1 MILDY
6 NTYKDKVSGCFC
18 GKNIGGCLGAPFETF
33 RQINEVDFYT
43 QDLSNGAPPNDDLD
57 LQILW
62 LSAVEKFGRQ
72 LDSSILGEYWLSY
85 VVPNWVEYGMAKAN
99 LRSGLMPPL
108 SGEIDNTYGQSCG
121 AFIRSEIWACLAP
134 GHPDI
139 AVKYAYEDA
148 IVDHTKEGVWG
159 EIFCAA
165 LESAA
170 FVESDKEKLVDIALS
185 YIPEKCLLRD
195 AINEAICCYKEG
207 ASLKSARERIHA
219 KAPGTF
225 GLQGKKLKDIPKEN
239 NENMELGVAG
249 LDTPENVAFMIAALF
264 YGEDDFEKSLL
275 CANYFGED
283 TDCTCATLCALFGI
297 INGEKKIPTK
307 WRDPL
312 DDKIATM
319 CIKNTSVGIWIPKTS
334 TELTERI
341 LRVTPAFLGQEICDI
356 FAKNGMTIEC
366 KEGNDLYSAHPSDY
380 MYRINSFVLD
390 GDISSS
396 QYSVL
401 SPYEVKYEF
410 PAMRI
415 IIDLNDSVFIKKGDV
430 KSIRVKVYN
439 AFYLNEQQ
447 WIKINAYTNSNVN
460 FLSGKGATLP
470 LNNLSQTFAEKEFV
484 IDTSEISDSEI
495 EIIFDCSIVGRHSS
509 GIVKVKL
516 FAK

>member
-1 MILDY
+1 M
-6 NTYKDKVSGCFC
+6 
-18 GKNIGGCLGAPFETF
+18 
-33 RQINEVDFYT
+33 
-43 QDLSNGAPPNDDLD
+43 
-57 LQILW
+57 
-62 LSAVEKFGRQ
+62 
-72 LDSSILGEYWLSY
+72 
-85 VVPNWVEYGMAKAN
+85 
-99 LRSGLMPPL
+99 
-108 SGEIDNTYGQSCG
+108 
-121 AFIRSEIWACLAP
+121 
-134 GHPDI
+134 
-139 AVKYAYEDA
+139 
-148 IVDHTKEGVWG
+148 
-159 EIFCAA
+159 
-165 LESAA
+165 
-170 FVESDKEKLVDIALS
+170 
-185 YIPEKCLLRD
+185 
-195 AINEAICCYKEG
+195 
-207 ASLKSARERIHA
+207 
-219 KAPGTF
+219 
-225 GLQGKKLKDIPKEN
+225 
-239 NENMELGVAG
+239 
-249 LDTPENVAFMIAALF
+249 
-264 YGEDDFEKSLL
+264 
-275 CANYFGED
+275 
-283 TDCTCATLCALFGI
+283 
-297 INGEKKIPTK
+297 
-307 WRDPL
+307 
-312 DDKIATM
+312 
-319 CIKNTSVGIWIPKTS
+319 TSVGIWIPKTS

-366 KEGNDLYSAHPSDY
+366 KEGDDLYSTHPSDY

-470 LNNLSQTFAEKEFV
+470 LNNLSQTFAEKEFL
-484 IDTSEISDSEI
+484 IDTSEISDPEI